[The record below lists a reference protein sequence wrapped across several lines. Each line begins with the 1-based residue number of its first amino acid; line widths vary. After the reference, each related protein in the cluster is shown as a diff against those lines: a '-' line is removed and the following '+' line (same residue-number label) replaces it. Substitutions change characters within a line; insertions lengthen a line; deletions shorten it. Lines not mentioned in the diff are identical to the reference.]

1 MVLTLMF
8 RIIIFY
14 LFILIAYRMINK
26 QELKELTI
34 ADGIIFILTAQL
46 LIEVLF
52 YNNTNISIVI
62 LPVLVLIFLRPL
74 VKMFNLKKE
83 KDNTLVIKNG
93 LINFNVFSKTKYTIY
108 KLLEELEKKGIN
120 KIEDVKSAY
129 LDDDKLII
137 DVFQKPLSLIFNG
150 DIDYQ
155 ALIDINKHPDWLM
168 EILKSK
174 NLNLDNVYYSFYVDD
189 RLYIIQKDL

>member
-34 ADGIIFILTAQL
+34 ADGIIFILTTQL

-108 KLLEELEKKGIN
+108 KLLEELEKKEIN

>member
-34 ADGIIFILTAQL
+34 ADGIIFILTTQL